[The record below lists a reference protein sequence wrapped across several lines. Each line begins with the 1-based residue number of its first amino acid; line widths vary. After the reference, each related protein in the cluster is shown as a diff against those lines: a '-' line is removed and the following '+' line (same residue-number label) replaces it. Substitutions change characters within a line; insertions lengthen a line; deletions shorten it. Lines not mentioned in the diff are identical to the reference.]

1 MANVMLKLGGAYR
14 YNLNSLAKQEVY
26 QQELNSP
33 PDRVAGE
40 YMHGFFTVG
49 NSFNPLFS
57 EGQAKAIVKAKT
69 GVGEFIGLF
78 DIPANH
84 TLVDVAYKV
93 VPLQHERGYP
103 SVVNTDGLVFT
114 LEARKY
120 DAETGD
126 ELGILDFTTA
136 LTGIAAN
143 ESAFKRSSVMPGDA
157 GYFIPT
163 GERVVIGLKVE
174 SLPSKEGVTLADVT
188 GRVEVTGHVWDY
200 EAPIHV

>member
-1 MANVMLKLGGAYR
+1 MANVMLKLGGGYR
-14 YNLNSLAKQEVY
+14 YNRNSLAKQEVY

-33 PDRVAGE
+33 PCRIAGE

-49 NSFNPLFS
+49 NAFNPLFS
-57 EGQAKAIVKAKT
+57 EGQVEALAKAKV
-69 GVGEFIGLF
+69 GVGDFIGLF
-78 DIPANH
+78 VIPANH

-93 VPLQHERGYP
+93 VPVQHERGYP
-103 SVVNTDGLVFT
+103 GVVNTDGLVFT
-114 LEARKY
+114 YEARKY
-120 DAETGD
+120 DAETLEETGV
-126 ELGILDFTTA
+126 LDFTTA

-163 GERVVIGLKVE
+163 GEIVVLGLKVE

-188 GRVEVTGHVWDY
+188 GRVEITGHVWDY

>member
-1 MANVMLKLGGAYR
+1 MANVMLKLGGGYR
-14 YNLNSLAKQEVY
+14 YNRNSLAKQEVY

-33 PDRVAGE
+33 PSRTAGE

-57 EGQAKAIVKAKT
+57 DGQAEALAKAKV
-69 GVGEFIGLF
+69 GVGDFIGLF
-78 DIPANH
+78 VIPANH

-93 VPLQHERGYP
+93 VPVQHERGYP
-103 SVVNTDGLVFT
+103 GVVNTDGLVFT
-114 LEARKY
+114 YEARKY
-120 DAETGD
+120 DAETLEETGV
-126 ELGILDFTTA
+126 LDFTTA

-143 ESAFKRSSVMPGDA
+143 ETAFKRSSVMPGDA

-163 GERVVIGLKVE
+163 GEVVVLGLKVE
-174 SLPSKEGVTLADVT
+174 SLPSKESVTLADVT
-188 GRVEVTGHVWDY
+188 CRVEITGHVWDY

>member
-14 YNLNSLAKQEVY
+14 YNRSSLAKQEVY

-33 PDRVAGE
+33 PCRTAGE

-57 EGQAKAIVKAKT
+57 EGQAEALAKAKV
-69 GVGEFIGLF
+69 GVGDFIGLF
-78 DIPANH
+78 VIPANH

-93 VPLQHERGYP
+93 VPVQHERGYP
-103 SVVNTDGLVFT
+103 GVVNTDGLVFT
-114 LEARKY
+114 YEARKY
-120 DAETGD
+120 DAETLEETGVF
-126 ELGILDFTTA
+126 DFTTA

-163 GERVVIGLKVE
+163 GEIVVLGLKVE

-188 GRVEVTGHVWDY
+188 GRVEITGHVWDY

>member
-1 MANVMLKLGGAYR
+1 MANVMLTLGGAYR
-14 YNLNSLAKQEVY
+14 FNRNSLAKQEVY

-33 PDRVAGE
+33 PCRVAAE

-57 EGQAKAIVKAKT
+57 EGQAEALAKAKV
-69 GVGEFIGLF
+69 GVGDFIGLF
-78 DIPANH
+78 VIPANH

-93 VPLQHERGYP
+93 VPVQHERGYP
-103 SVVNTDGLVFT
+103 GVVNTDGLVFT
-114 LEARKY
+114 YEARKA
-120 DAETGD
+120 DAETLEETGV
-126 ELGILDFTTA
+126 LDFTTA

-143 ESAFKRSSVMPGDA
+143 ETAFKRSSVMPGDA

-163 GERVVIGLKVE
+163 GEVVVLGLKVE

-188 GRVEVTGHVWDY
+188 GRVEITGHVWDY

>member
-1 MANVMLKLGGAYR
+1 MANVMLKLGGGYR
-14 YNLNSLAKQEVY
+14 YNRNSLAKQEVY

-33 PDRVAGE
+33 PCRTAGE

-57 EGQAKAIVKAKT
+57 DGQAEALAKAKV
-69 GVGEFIGLF
+69 GVGDFIGLF
-78 DIPANH
+78 VIPANH

-93 VPLQHERGYP
+93 VPVQHERGYP
-103 SVVNTDGLVFT
+103 GVVNTDGLVFT
-114 LEARKY
+114 YEARTY
-120 DAETGD
+120 DAETLEETGV
-126 ELGILDFTTA
+126 LDFTTA

-143 ESAFKRSSVMPGDA
+143 ETAFKRSSVKPGDA

-163 GERVVIGLKVE
+163 GEVVVLGLKVE
-174 SLPSKEGVTLADVT
+174 SLPSKDYVTLADVT
-188 GRVEVTGHVWDY
+188 CRVEITGHVWDY